1 MAAGLVKVLLAAQK
15 DVPEFIAAVAEE
27 NPQEDGDGDVAVGG
41 DDEDW

>member
-27 NPQEDGDGDVAVGG
+27 NPAEDGEENVAGG
-41 DDEDW
+41 GEDEDW